1 MAPSRKKKTPTPAA
15 PAFDA
20 QSFLETAG
28 ILKKIVEYRPLA
40 IIFSQGDPSD
50 SVLYIQ
56 KGAVRL
62 SVLSQTG
69 KEAIVATLGPG
80 DFLGEGALTGQR
92 VRIGTAR
99 AVATTTALIVPKKQM
114 VQLLHDEPAFS
125 TRFIEF
131 MLSRNIR
138 IEEDLVD
145 HLFNSSEK
153 RLARTLLLL
162 ARYGMPDKPQ
172 GVLPKLSQETLAEM
186 IGTTRSRVNFFMNKF
201 RRLGLIEYNGGIKVN
216 NSLLTIVLHD

>member
-1 MAPSRKKKTPTPAA
+1 MAPSRKKTPTPAA

-28 ILKKIVEYRPLA
+28 ILKKIVEYRPLSV
-40 IIFSQGDPSD
+40 IFSQGDPSD

-62 SVLSQTG
+62 SVLSHTG

-99 AVATTTALIVPKKQM
+99 AVSTTTALIVPK
-114 VQLLHDEPAFS
+114 
-125 TRFIEF
+125 TRRRGTVR
-131 MLSRNIR
+131 SRFVSNQIQR
-138 IEEDLVD
+138 P
-145 HLFNSSEK
+145 
-153 RLARTLLLL
+153 T
-162 ARYGMPDKPQ
+162 
-172 GVLPKLSQETLAEM
+172 T
-186 IGTTRSRVNFFMNKF
+186 GTTKLWAICT
-201 RRLGLIEYNGGIKVN
+201 LGQKSSTTLF
-216 NSLLTIVLHD
+216 